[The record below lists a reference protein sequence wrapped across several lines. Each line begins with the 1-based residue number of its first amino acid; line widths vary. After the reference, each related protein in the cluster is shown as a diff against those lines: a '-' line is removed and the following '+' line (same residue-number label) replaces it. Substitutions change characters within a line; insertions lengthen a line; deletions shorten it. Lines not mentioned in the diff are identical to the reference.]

1 MHSSSAACV
10 RKTVVVKPPRVAWAL
25 MACGL
30 LAGCAGMQPKSAP
43 ALARHPIAAPVAA
56 DQDLL
61 QKLLAAQFALQEN
74 DLARA
79 ANGFTEAAVL
89 SADPAISEEA
99 THLALAVRDWP
110 LARRALLRWQLLAPD
125 DPGVLQSRAWIALGE
140 KRSSGAYDDLA
151 ELGARGDDQ
160 GWRLI
165 AQTLLGAPDKAGSAQ
180 LLERLA
186 IPAQLGAKESNWVA
200 VSQLAFRLGDKGL
213 SQHLADA
220 AVARFHGSDSYI
232 WSARLAID
240 RGDKIAAR
248 AIYAEALRRE
258 PKNLRLRVGQA
269 ALLADG
275 GDSAGAARALAS
287 GPQDNITYAARA
299 AYAARAEDQPALR
312 TLYHELVAD
321 KSARD
326 GDRLY
331 LLGQVAEM
339 IDKSSEALVWY
350 GDVSDDS
357 NHWFDA
363 QAREAVVLDKLG
375 RTSDAINL
383 LHELEAQAA
392 DDIELLGNTYLL
404 EADLVAH
411 KGHPAGAL
419 AVYARALRALP
430 DDARLFYARA
440 LFNID
445 QGDLAAGE
453 RDLRSVVKQHPDN
466 AEALN
471 ALGYTLADHSK
482 RGDPVQREALELIR
496 RALKLKPGEPAIID
510 SLGWV
515 HYRMGDL
522 DAALKALREA
532 YAKQPDTDIAAHL
545 GEVLWV
551 NGQRADAQRIWDQG
565 RAKDAKNKTLLEA
578 IKRLTT

>member
-1 MHSSSAACV
+1 MHSSSARRIRRTRVIQAS
-10 RKTVVVKPPRVAWAL
+10 RTALTLTVCAVLGA
-25 MACGL
+25 
-30 LAGCAGMQPKSAP
+30 CAGMQPKSAP
-43 ALARHPIAAPVAA
+43 RLATPPIAAPVAP
-56 DQDLL
+56 DHDLL

-74 DLARA
+74 DLAGA
-79 ANGFTEAAVL
+79 ANGFAHAAAL
-89 SADPAISEEA
+89 STDPAVSEEA
-99 THLALAVRDWP
+99 THLALAVRDWSLAQRA
-110 LARRALLRWQLLAPD
+110 LARWQVLAPG

-140 KRSSGAYDDLA
+140 KRSPDAYADLA
-151 ELGARGDDQ
+151 ELGARSDDH

-165 AQTLLGAPDKAGSAQ
+165 AQTLLGAPDKAVAAG

-186 IPAQLGAKESNWVA
+186 TPARLGAKESNWVA
-200 VSQLAFRLGDKGL
+200 VSQLAFKLGDKGL
-213 SQHLADA
+213 SQRLADA
-220 AVARFHGSDSYI
+220 TLARFHGSDGYI

-248 AIYAEALRRE
+248 AMYAQALQRD
-258 PKNLRLRVGQA
+258 PKNLQLRVGQA
-269 ALLADG
+269 ALLAAS
-275 GDSAGAARALAS
+275 GDNAGAAHALAT
-287 GPQDNITYAARA
+287 GPQDDATYAARA
-299 AYAARAEDQPALR
+299 AYGARANDQPALKA
-312 TLYHELVAD
+312 LYRELVAD
-321 KSARD
+321 KSPRN

-339 IDKSSEALVWY
+339 IDRSDEALGWY
-350 GDVSDDS
+350 RDLSDDS

-363 QAREAVVLDKLG
+363 QTREAVVLDKLG

-392 DDIELLGNTYLL
+392 DDSETLGNTYLL
-404 EADLVAH
+404 EADIVAH
-411 KGHPAGAL
+411 KGHPADAL
-419 AVYARALRALP
+419 AVYTRAMRALP

-482 RGDPVQREALELIR
+482 RGDPVQQEALKLIQ
-496 RALKLKPGEPAIID
+496 RALKLKPDEPAIID
-510 SLGWV
+510 SLGWT

-522 DAALKALREA
+522 GAALKALREA
-532 YAKQPDTDIAAHL
+532 YAKQPDADIAAHL

-551 NGQRADAQRIWDQG
+551 SGQRTAAQRIWDQG